1 MRITC
6 DRCGRSGCEAR
17 MLAGDLPI
25 RAVIAK
31 LRHDGR
37 VGGPGRVEPL
47 AGIEGASSRPV
58 RKIVVR
64 EGR

>member
-1 MRITC
+1 
-6 DRCGRSGCEAR
+6 